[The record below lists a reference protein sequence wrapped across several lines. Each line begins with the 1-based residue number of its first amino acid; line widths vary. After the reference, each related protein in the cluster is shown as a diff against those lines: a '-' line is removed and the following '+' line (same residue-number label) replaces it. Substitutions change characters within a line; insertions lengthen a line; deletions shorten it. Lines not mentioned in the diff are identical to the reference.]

1 MKGFSLLELLIVMAI
16 IGILASIALPSYRGY
31 TERAR
36 FSEVILATLPYK
48 IAITLAL
55 HEGTEMSELNN
66 GENGIP
72 ESPQETKN
80 LASLSVNQGV
90 ITATGTQATENNTYI
105 LTPDETGTHW
115 TISGTCLLHGLCKAN

>member
-48 IAITLAL
+48 IAVTLAL
-55 HEGTEMSELNN
+55 HEGIDMGQLNA
-66 GENGIP
+66 GETGIP
-72 ESPQETKN
+72 EPPSATKN
-80 LASLSVNQGV
+80 LASLNVTQGI
-90 ITATGTQATENNTYI
+90 ITAMSAESAGNSSYI

-115 TISGTCLLHGLCKAN
+115 TTSGTCLLHSLCKAS

>member
-48 IAITLAL
+48 IAVTLAL
-55 HEGTEMSELNN
+55 HEGVEMKQLNT
-66 GENGIP
+66 GEAGIP
-72 ESPQETKN
+72 EPPQATKN
-80 LASLSVNQGV
+80 LASLSVNQSV
-90 ITATGTQATENNTYI
+90 ITATSTQAAGNDTYI
-105 LTPDETGTHW
+105 L
-115 TISGTCLLHGLCKAN
+115 